1 VERAIGLLKGR
12 WRKLLYLDHLDERF
26 AAKVI
31 MAACVLHNMCLL
43 HDDFDESYFLPND
56 DDEDDDDDDGTD
68 DRRGDRAA
76 QLKRN
81 QLMNIVCL

>member
-1 VERAIGLLKGR
+1 MEHAIGLLKGR
-12 WRKLLYLDHLDERF
+12 WSKLLYLDHLDERF
-26 AAKVI
+26 SAKVI

-43 HDDFDESYFLPND
+43 HDDFDESYFLH
-56 DDEDDDDDDGTD
+56 DDDDGGAD
-68 DRRGDRAA
+68 DGRGDRAA